1 MVDSPVI
8 FWLQWGHVSTY
19 EMLFAAHKL
28 ERGAYYIKIMH
39 TLHLVVLSGL
49 PALAMPALARH
60 NGGLAG
66 DLLAAVRARLHIRD
80 VVC

>member
-1 MVDSPVI
+1 M
-8 FWLQWGHVSTY
+8 
-19 EMLFAAHKL
+19 
-28 ERGAYYIKIMH
+28 YILNGTAWRAL

-66 DLLAAVRARLHIRD
+66 NLLAAVRACLNI
-80 VVC
+80 